1 MRNTQSWP
9 GRGEG
14 NRKRSACPSHVTER
28 AHSHP
33 RRGCTGRRSCSP
45 RGHLQSRRP
54 GTHRWLRLLLKM
66 AKMLQILGGSTLGCP
81 TCVTQ
86 HRYTTSCLQGAWTW
100 SQLCPLS
107 GTPDT
112 QAEGERGC
120 AGPQKVNPTQ
130 IPPRTGDFVHFFLH
144 NQQQRHLLSALAWS
158 RRVGSSQKPQEGTTE
173 PEPTC
178 GWSPCLT
185 LTPRSKP
192 IQAAPLTAHLNPYP
206 TFLSPNLSRL
216 KLGAKGP

>member
-14 NRKRSACPSHVTER
+14 NSKRSACPSHVTER

-45 RGHLQSRRP
+45 RGHLQSRRL
-54 GTHRWLRLLLKM
+54 GMHQWLQLLLKM
-66 AKMLQILGGSTLGCP
+66 AKMQEILGGSTPGCP

-86 HRYTTSCLQGAWTW
+86 HRYTTSCLQGTCTW

-107 GTPDT
+107 GTRDT

-120 AGPQKVNPTQ
+120 VGPQKVNPTQ
-130 IPPRTGDFVHFFLH
+130 IPSRTGALVHLFLH
-144 NQQQRHLLSALAWS
+144 SQRQKHFLSALVWS
-158 RRVGSSQKPQEGTTE
+158 RRVGSSQKPQEGTTA

-178 GWSPCLT
+178 GWSPCLHSHT
-185 LTPRSKP
+185 SQQTQSGSTTHDASESLSNPFVPRS
-192 IQAAPLTAHLNPYP
+192 
-206 TFLSPNLSRL
+206 L
-216 KLGAKGP
+216 KAEAGG